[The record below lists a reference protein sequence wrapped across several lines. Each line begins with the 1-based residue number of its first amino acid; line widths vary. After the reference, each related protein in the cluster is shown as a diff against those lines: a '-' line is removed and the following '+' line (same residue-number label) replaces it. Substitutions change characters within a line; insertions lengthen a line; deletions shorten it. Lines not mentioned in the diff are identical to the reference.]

1 MALRT
6 ITLASTVDQWKTNY
20 NSLSTDVGDL
30 SLLGTTHDSNLVLAI
45 NELIGEFDS
54 ATVQRLARKSVS
66 AGTGIGYDSSTGV
79 ISLSTPINTI
89 TNAMMADSAI
99 GTAEL
104 RNSAVT
110 TVKIATGA
118 VDSNALGAL
127 SVSSAKL
134 QASIPDSK
142 LATISTAS
150 KVSNSATTATNLN
163 TASAIVARDASGNFT
178 AGTITAALTGNASTA
193 TALATGRNFSLTGE
207 VTAPAISFTG
217 AGAVALVTTIAAD
230 AVDSS
235 NILALSISSGK
246 IQANAVGFTQ
256 MADSAVGSN
265 ELRQSVELI
274 IYNSVG
280 TALKTLYGAGV

>member
-110 TVKIATGA
+110 TIKIADNAITFAKMADSSVGTSELRNDAVTTIKIIDNAITFAKMADSSVGTAELRDNAVTFAKMADSSVGTSELRNNAVTYQKMQTITTANRILGSTSAAGAVSEVQIQSAMIASGA
-118 VDSNALGAL
+118 VDSASLKSA
-127 SVSSAKL
+127 VITSAKL
-134 QASIPDSK
+134 
-142 LATISTAS
+142 
-150 KVSNSATTATNLN
+150 
-163 TASAIVARDASGNFT
+163 ASA
-178 AGTITAALTGNASTA
+178 
-193 TALATGRNFSLTGE
+193 
-207 VTAPAISFTG
+207 VT
-217 AGAVALVTTIAAD
+217 
-230 AVDSS
+230 
-235 NILALSISSGK
+235 
-246 IQANAVGFTQ
+246 
-256 MADSAVGSN
+256 
-265 ELRQSVELI
+265 LI
-274 IYNSVG
+274 IYNSAG
-280 TALKTLYGAGV
+280 SALKTLYGAGS

>member
-54 ATVQRLARKSVS
+54 ATVQTLARKSVS
-66 AGTGIGYDSSTGV
+66 AGTGIGYDSSTGI
-79 ISLSTPINTI
+79 ISLTTPSNTI

-104 RNSAVT
+104 RNDAVT
-110 TVKIATGA
+110 TIKIADNAITFAKMADSSVGTSELRNNVVTTIKLASGAVGSTQLASGA

-127 SVSSAKL
+127 SISSA
-134 QASIPDSK
+134 
-142 LATISTAS
+142 
-150 KVSNSATTATNLN
+150 
-163 TASAIVARDASGNFT
+163 
-178 AGTITAALTGNASTA
+178 
-193 TALATGRNFSLTGE
+193 
-207 VTAPAISFTG
+207 
-217 AGAVALVTTIAAD
+217 
-230 AVDSS
+230 
-235 NILALSISSGK
+235 K
-246 IQANAVGFTQ
+246 IQANSIGFTQ

-280 TALKTLYGAGV
+280 SALKTLYGAGV

>member
-54 ATVQRLARKSVS
+54 ATVQTLARKSVS
-66 AGTGIGYDSSTGV
+66 AGTGIGYDSATGI
-79 ISLSTPINTI
+79 ISLTTPSNTI

-104 RNSAVT
+104 RNDAVT
-110 TVKIATGA
+110 TIKIADNAITFAKMADSSVGTSELRNDAVTTIKIIDNAITFAKMADSSVGTSELRNDAVTTIKIATGA
-118 VDSNALGAL
+118 VGSTQLASGSVDSNALG
-127 SVSSAKL
+127 S
-134 QASIPDSK
+134 
-142 LATISTAS
+142 
-150 KVSNSATTATNLN
+150 
-163 TASAIVARDASGNFT
+163 
-178 AGTITAALTGNASTA
+178 
-193 TALATGRNFSLTGE
+193 
-207 VTAPAISFTG
+207 
-217 AGAVALVTTIAAD
+217 
-230 AVDSS
+230 
-235 NILALSISSGK
+235 LSISSAK
-246 IQANAVGFTQ
+246 IQADAVGFTQ

-280 TALKTLYGAGV
+280 AALKTLYGAGV

>member
-54 ATVQRLARKSVS
+54 ATVQTLARKSVS

-89 TNAMMADSAI
+89 TNAMMADSSI

-110 TVKIATGA
+110 TIKIADNAITFAKMADSSVGTSELRNNVVTTIKLATGAVGSTQLASGA

-127 SVSSAKL
+127 SISSA
-134 QASIPDSK
+134 
-142 LATISTAS
+142 
-150 KVSNSATTATNLN
+150 
-163 TASAIVARDASGNFT
+163 
-178 AGTITAALTGNASTA
+178 
-193 TALATGRNFSLTGE
+193 
-207 VTAPAISFTG
+207 
-217 AGAVALVTTIAAD
+217 
-230 AVDSS
+230 
-235 NILALSISSGK
+235 K

-280 TALKTLYGAGV
+280 AALKTLYGAGV